1 MTMVVTGANGFVG
14 RAVLHRLSE
23 MDAGTVRVAV
33 RRREAA
39 QGLLPGADVYAVGDL
54 SGDTEWRNALT
65 GVDTVIHLAARVHLL
80 HDDAADQVAA
90 YTRVNVDATR
100 RLAQQAADNGVRRVV
115 FLSTLKVHGEEG
127 HFRESDMSDPFDPY
141 ARSKWA
147 AELELQRIA
156 RETGLEVTVIRP
168 PLVHGPGARGNL
180 RTLIRAIDRGIPL
193 PLGSVDNRRSLVG
206 VDNLADLI
214 VRCVSNPAA
223 AGETF
228 LVSDGADVSTPELI
242 RGLASAMRRPVRLV
256 HVPPAI
262 LLNAARMVG
271 KGAAARRLLGSLT
284 VDIAKARTM
293 LGWTPPVSVTEGFR
307 RAVGSA

>member
-1 MTMVVTGANGFVG
+1 MTIVVTGANGFVG
-14 RAVLHRLSE
+14 RAVLRRLSE
-23 MDAGTVRVAV
+23 TDAGTVRVAV

-39 QGLLPGADVYAVGDL
+39 QGLAGADEMHVVGDL
-54 SGDTEWRNALT
+54 SGDTVWHDALT
-65 GVDTVIHLAARVHLL
+65 GVDAVIHLAARVHLL
-80 HDDAADQVAA
+80 RDDAADPVAA

-100 RLAQQAADNGVRRVV
+100 RLAQQATEHGVRRLV

-127 HFRESDMSDPFDPY
+127 HFRESDTPDPFDPY

-147 AELELQRIA
+147 AELELHRIA
-156 RETGLEVTVIRP
+156 REAGLEVTVIRT

-214 VRCVSNPAA
+214 VRCVAHPAA
-223 AGETF
+223 AGEAF

-242 RGLASAMRRPVRLV
+242 RGLASAMRRPARLV
-256 HVPPAI
+256 HLPPGI
-262 LLNAARMVG
+262 LLNAARIVG
-271 KGAAARRLLGSLT
+271 KGAAARRVLGSLT
-284 VDIAKARTM
+284 VDIAKASTM
-293 LGWTPPVSVTEGFR
+293 LGWTPPVSLAEGFR